1 MKTNPP
7 VGKARTPIEYAGDPV
22 AYAAWLYYFEQR
34 TQNEIAIELGVSRQT
49 VANYLSDARSRGLVT
64 IRLSDEI
71 LQRESVGH
79 TLGEKYD
86 LEAVHILP
94 GPTEQDPQVTRDRIA
109 GAGAHVVQSLLQE
122 DSILGVAFGRTMY
135 ALGEAMQPQEFPNA
149 TVVQV
154 AGSSIDGRDTA
165 PEFCTAL
172 IASRLSAKCVNLH
185 APAFLSDPELCE
197 RLINEPSIKRQFEL
211 MAKTD
216 LLVFGVGE
224 LLPNTKFSDAPFLT
238 DQVRDEYISKGA
250 TSVIFGRFIDHLGR
264 EVHGPL
270 SNRTV
275 AIDLDTVKSI
285 PKRLIV
291 SGGVEKISAL
301 SATLANGY
309 ATHFVTDM
317 PTAKQLLK
325 HTKDDG

>member
-1 MKTNPP
+1 MKTNSP

-22 AYAAWLYYFEQR
+22 AYAAWLYYSEQR

-79 TLGEKYD
+79 ILSEKYD

-94 GPTEQDPQVTRDRIA
+94 DPTEQDPQVTRDRIA

-135 ALGEAMQPQEFPNA
+135 ALGEAMLPQEFPNA

-211 MAKTD
+211 MAKAD

-238 DQVRDEYISKGA
+238 DQVRDEYISNGA
-250 TSVIFGRFIDHLGR
+250 TSVIFGRFIDHHGQ

-275 AIDLDTVKSI
+275 AIDLDTVKSL

-291 SGGVEKISAL
+291 SGGAEKILAL
-301 SATLANGY
+301 NATLGSGY

-325 HTKDDG
+325 HTRDDG

>member
-7 VGKARTPIEYAGDPV
+7 PGKARTPIEYIGDPV
-22 AYAAWLYYFEQR
+22 AYAAWLYYSEQR
-34 TQNEIAIELGVSRQT
+34 TQNEIALELGVSRQT

-64 IRLSDEI
+64 IRLSGEI
-71 LQRESVGH
+71 LQRESIGQ
-79 TLGEKYD
+79 TLSETYG

-94 GPTEQDPQVTRDRIA
+94 DPTEQDPQITRDRIA
-109 GAGAHVVQSLLQE
+109 GAGAHVVKSLLQE
-122 DSILGVAFGRTMY
+122 NSILGVAFGRTMY
-135 ALGEAMQPQEFPNA
+135 ALGEAMQPQEFPKA

-185 APAFLSDPELCE
+185 APAFLSDKELCY

-216 LLVFGVGE
+216 ILVFGVGE
-224 LLPNTKFSDAPFLT
+224 LLPNTTFSDAPFLT
-238 DQVRDEYISKGA
+238 DQVRNDYISNGA
-250 TSVIFGRFIDHLGR
+250 TAVIFGRFIDHTGN
-264 EVHGPL
+264 EVAGPL
-270 SNRTV
+270 SDRTLS
-275 AIDLDTVKSI
+275 IDLETAKSI
-285 PKRLIV
+285 PKRLVV
-291 SGGVEKISAL
+291 SGGAEKTSAL
-301 SATLANGY
+301 HATLSSGY

-317 PTAKQLLK
+317 PTAKRL
-325 HTKDDG
+325 HTYTRDNH